1 MSYYSGL
8 DDNSFDFSE
17 PLSDDSG
24 YEKSYEFSDPHINP
38 AFAVSPPIIEA
49 EIKCLPPG
57 RSTSPSRL
65 AFQPQTTST
74 PSKKD
79 PNRPKRKYAV
89 GKNRVTRSRSPSQ
102 VIRIKRNRRMK
113 ANDRERNRMH
123 TLNEALEK
131 LRLVLPTFPED
142 TKLTKIETLRF
153 AHNYIFSLVQLL
165 DNDDGSIKFDMEK
178 LQSLTLS
185 GERITKDLFD
195 MLFNPSYIGHH
206 HPHSYPHQHGLYS
219 SGGRLSEFY
228 NNNYPSQITA
238 PAENNKPQTA
248 PNSYPIDCP
257 IAKQR
262 HDVFMNA
269 FNTAVNRP
277 APTSIQPAQN
287 LPYRATDYSAAS
299 SPANSHSYHC
309 GDYHSNVVNVTQHPL
324 NDSGISSYYRSSNAT
339 SVPWKNESFI
349 NYTDYYPV
357 SWTILAIIY
366 VYNIVIRKCLF
377 SPKARDLWYLQ
388 SFLQIKILL
397 E

>member
-24 YEKSYEFSDPHINP
+24 YEKSYEFSEPHINP
-38 AFAVSPPIIEA
+38 VFAVSPPIIDPTVV
-49 EIKCLPPG
+49 KCPPV
-57 RSTSPSRL
+57 RSTSPSSL
-65 AFQPQTTST
+65 VFQPQTTST

-165 DNDDGSIKFDMEK
+165 DNDGSIKFDMEK

-195 MLFNPSYIGHH
+195 MLFNPSYVGQHH
-206 HPHSYPHQHGLYS
+206 TPHPYPHQHGLYS
-219 SGGRLSEFY
+219 AGGRLSEFY
-228 NNNYPSQITA
+228 NNNYPSPITA
-238 PAENNKPQTA
+238 ATESTPTTT
-248 PNSYPIDCP
+248 PNAYPIDCP

-269 FNTAVNRP
+269 FNTAANRSA
-277 APTSIQPAQN
+277 APCNPPQN
-287 LPYRATDYSAAS
+287 IPYRPTDYSPAP
-299 SPANSHSYHC
+299 SPANSQSGHSYIC
-309 GDYHSNVVNVTQHPL
+309 GDYHTNVTQQPL
-324 NDSGISSYYRSSNAT
+324 NDSGTTSYYRSSNA
-339 SVPWKNESFI
+339 SSFPWKNESFI

-357 SWTILAIIY
+357 S
-366 VYNIVIRKCLF
+366 
-377 SPKARDLWYLQ
+377 
-388 SFLQIKILL
+388 
-397 E
+397 